1 MIVFLSEL
9 FFMEIEHLLFCG
21 IDGFYMA
28 LNNNI
33 LWLQGTLREYFYLEI
48 ILRINK
54 KQAFLSV
61 TNLLE
66 EKITAYIT
74 ISSVIPEYLK
84 TVHRFL

>member
-1 MIVFLSEL
+1 
-9 FFMEIEHLLFCG
+9 
-21 IDGFYMA
+21 
-28 LNNNI
+28 
-33 LWLQGTLREYFYLEI
+33 
-48 ILRINK
+48 LRINK